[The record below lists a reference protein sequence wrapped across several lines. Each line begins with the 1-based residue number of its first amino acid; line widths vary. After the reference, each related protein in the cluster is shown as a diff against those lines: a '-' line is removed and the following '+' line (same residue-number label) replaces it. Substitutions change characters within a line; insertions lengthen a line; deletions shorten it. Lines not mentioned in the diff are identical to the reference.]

1 MVELTAEQKA
11 CLGFMASLPGGLSA
25 FRALVIGTA
34 AQGAARLALRGAGLA
49 R

>member
-11 CLGFMASLPGGLSA
+11 GLGFMASLPGGLSA
-25 FRALVIGTA
+25 CRALVIGTA
-34 AQGAARLALRGAGLA
+34 AQGAARLALQEAGLA